1 MDEADAREARQHSSP
16 EVGSLP
22 SNNGLELQIPEFT
35 VAKIMTNALKTP
47 ISDEAKRVVQ
57 SIATEFI
64 GCLTSEAA
72 DMVPIIEGRTRDIT
86 HEHIRAAC
94 ENLGFDEEARV
105 RTALGISRLY
115 IAVKKL
121 QLTFM
126 AASRLCP
133 ALDLT

>member
-1 MDEADAREARQHSSP
+1 
-16 EVGSLP
+16 
-22 SNNGLELQIPEFT
+22 
-35 VAKIMTNALKTP
+35 MTNALKTP

-94 ENLGFDEEARV
+94 ENLGFDEEARLLTLLEDAQPN
-105 RTALGISRLY
+105 RGRNESINADEGAQSLTADFQS
-115 IAVKKL
+115 
-121 QLTFM
+121 
-126 AASRLCP
+126 CP
-133 ALDLT
+133 SMSADYPP